1 MDKNTAPDRH
11 IDAHSKPST
20 LASNLPGALPG
31 AAKSPFT
38 RRVLHAPPGYRAGLS
53 AETNSHHLGP
63 SPRERRFSGALL
75 SLHTPE
81 PTRTVSTKCRLRLT
95 RSGKV
100 V

>member
-63 SPRERRFSGALL
+63 SPRERRFLAHCSHSTHRNVPVLL
-75 SLHTPE
+75 VQSAA
-81 PTRTVSTKCRLRLT
+81 C
-95 RSGKV
+95 G
-100 V
+100 